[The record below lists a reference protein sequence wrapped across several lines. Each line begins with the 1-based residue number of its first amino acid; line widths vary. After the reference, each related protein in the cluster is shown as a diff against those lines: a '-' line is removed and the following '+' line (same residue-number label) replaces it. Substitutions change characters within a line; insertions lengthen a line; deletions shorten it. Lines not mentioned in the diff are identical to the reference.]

1 MSGRPVAMLQSDDA
15 AARMRAK
22 AADQF
27 RAEVTDRVLYV
38 GQVIPLEIA
47 HRAGRAG
54 KTRCGCLL
62 VYLYEIPSKQAVE
75 QVMQACPRCQFEE
88 HR

>member
-1 MSGRPVAMLQSDDA
+1 MVAMLQADDA
-15 AARMRAK
+15 AARLREE
-22 AADQF
+22 AAHQF

-47 HRAGRAG
+47 HRAGPSG

-62 VYLYEIPSKQAVE
+62 VYLYEIPSKQAVN
-75 QVMQACPRCQFEE
+75 QVMQPCPRCGFEE